1 MIDLPTT
8 DLPTTFGALAL
19 LAFALGM
26 RHGFDADHLAA
37 IDGLTRLHRVRA
49 PRAARW
55 CGALFSVGHGGV
67 VAVVVLALSQWPTLW
82 QPPTWLQGTG
92 LAVSLAFLFALGVL
106 NLQAALSPPTGPMP
120 RPAGLRA
127 RWLRHVPHA
136 GHPLGSLLVG
146 ALFALS
152 FDTLSQAALLAV
164 GGRSV
169 GPSFAMLLALLFM
182 AGMLVTDGINGWW
195 MARLLA
201 RADAVAARASRV
213 MSGAVAVVSLLVAA
227 LGLARWTLPLFDDW
241 AAVRDGLFGALVVL
255 VLAVSYML
263 AMWRA
268 RRAVASTSTSA

>member
-8 DLPTTFGALAL
+8 DLPTTFGALSL

-37 IDGLTRLHRVRA
+37 IDGLTRLHGMRA

-67 VAVVVLALSQWPTLW
+67 VAMVVLALSQWPTLW

-106 NLQAALSPPTGPMP
+106 NLQAALSPPTGPQP

-127 RWLRHVPHA
+127 RRLRHVPLGA
-136 GHPLGSLLVG
+136 HPLSGLRVG

-152 FDTLSQAALLAV
+152 FDTLSQAALLAM
-164 GGRSV
+164 GGRGL
-169 GPSFAMLLALLFM
+169 GPSLTMLLAMLFM

-201 RADAVAARASRV
+201 RADAVAARAARV
-213 MSGAVAVVSLLVAA
+213 MSAAVAVVSLLVAA

-241 AAVRDGLFGALVVL
+241 AALRDGLFGVLVVL
-255 VLAVSYML
+255 VLAVSYGL
-263 AMWRA
+263 ALWRA
-268 RRAVASTSTSA
+268 RRAVTST